1 MGKKI
6 DTSFIKGIIPP
17 IAIPLKDDESFDEKK
32 LRRHVDFVIEG
43 GVSAILAFGSNG
55 EFYMQEED
63 EMRDI
68 LDVMIDQVAG
78 RVPVFMGIGAIRTS
92 KCIRL
97 AQMGVEHGAKAVSIL
112 QPMFLKPSEDELYT
126 HFAAIADSV
135 ENVPVLLYN
144 NPGRT
149 GYGIPQTVAEKLAHQ
164 KANVVGMKDSSG
176 DITQTEEFIRRNAD
190 VGFKVMCGKDTLIYA
205 GLCVGA
211 VGAVC
216 CMANFVPRLVCSI
229 YDRFVAG
236 DIKGSLD
243 RQFVLNPIRLQMD
256 RSSFPVATK
265 DYANLLGLELGAPY
279 LPTKNSTPEQ
289 LEGLRQQLVKAG
301 LL

>member
-205 GLCVGA
+205 GLSVGA

-236 DIKGSLD
+236 DIKGALD

>member
-1 MGKKI
+1 M

-17 IAIPLKDDESFDEKK
+17 IAIPLNEDESFNESK
-32 LRRHVDFVIEG
+32 LRHHVDFVIDG

-55 EFYMQEED
+55 EFYMQEES

-68 LDVMIDQVAG
+68 LDVIVDQTAS
-78 RVPVFMGIGAIRTS
+78 RVPIFMGIGAIRTS
-92 KCIRL
+92 KCVRL
-97 AQMGVEHGAKAVSIL
+97 AQMGIERGASAVSVL

-126 HFAAIADSV
+126 HFATIANSV
-135 ENVPVLLYN
+135 SSYPVLLYN

-149 GYGIPQTVAEKLAHQ
+149 GYGIPQSVVEKLAHNVP
-164 KANVVGMKDSSG
+164 NVVGMKDSSG

-190 VGFKVMCGKDTLIYA
+190 VNFKVMCGKDTLIYA

-216 CMANFVPRLVCSI
+216 CMANFVPKLVCSI
-229 YDRFVAG
+229 YDSFTAG
-236 DIKGSLD
+236 DLKSALAA
-243 RQFVLNPIRLQMD
+243 QFKLNPIRLQMD
-256 RSSFPVATK
+256 KSSFPVATK
-265 DYANLLGLELGAPY
+265 DYANLLGLDLGAPY
-279 LPTKNSTPEQ
+279 LPTKNSTESQ
-289 LEGLRQQLVKAG
+289 LQGLRAQLVAAG

>member
-1 MGKKI
+1 M

-17 IAIPLKDDESFDEKK
+17 IAVPLKDDETFDEKK
-32 LRRHVDFVIEG
+32 LRRHVDFVIDG

-55 EFYMQEED
+55 EFYMQEEE
-63 EMRDI
+63 EMKDI

-92 KCIRL
+92 KCVRL
-97 AQMGVEHGAKAVSIL
+97 ARMGIERGAKAVSVL
-112 QPMFLKPSEDELYT
+112 QPMFLKPSEDELFT
-126 HFAAIADSV
+126 HFAAIAKSV
-135 ENVPVLLYN
+135 PEVPMLLYN

-149 GYGIPQTVAEKLAHQ
+149 GYTIPQTVVEKLAHEVP
-164 KANVVGMKDSSG
+164 NVVGMKDSSG

-216 CMANFVPRLVCSI
+216 CMANFVPKMVCSI
-229 YDRFVAG
+229 YDSFMAG
-236 DIKGSLD
+236 DLKGALD
-243 RQFVLNPIRLQMD
+243 GQFRLNPIRLQMD
-256 RSSFPVATK
+256 KSSFPVATK

-279 LPTKNSTPEQ
+279 LPTKNSTEAQ
-289 LEGLRQQLVKAG
+289 LEGPRAQLVKAG

>member
-205 GLCVGA
+205 GLSVGA

>member
-63 EMRDI
+63 EMKDI

-135 ENVPVLLYN
+135 QDVPVLLYN

-190 VGFKVMCGKDTLIYA
+190 VNFKVMCGKDTLIYA

-236 DIKGSLD
+236 DLKGSLD

>member
-1 MGKKI
+1 MEKKI

-63 EMRDI
+63 EMKDI

>member
-1 MGKKI
+1 MEKKI

-63 EMRDI
+63 EMKDI

-229 YDRFVAG
+229 YDRFAAG

-256 RSSFPVATK
+256 KSSFPVATK

>member
-112 QPMFLKPSEDELYT
+112 QPMFVKPSEDELYT

-205 GLCVGA
+205 GLSVGA

-236 DIKGSLD
+236 DLKGSLD

>member
-63 EMRDI
+63 EMKDI

-135 ENVPVLLYN
+135 ETVPVLLYN

-236 DIKGSLD
+236 DIKGALD

-256 RSSFPVATK
+256 KSSFPVATK

>member
-63 EMRDI
+63 EMKDI
-68 LDVMIDQVAG
+68 LDVMRDQVAG

-135 ENVPVLLYN
+135 QDVPVLLYN

-190 VGFKVMCGKDTLIYA
+190 VNFKVMCGKDTLIYA

-236 DIKGSLD
+236 DIKGALD

-256 RSSFPVATK
+256 KSSFPVATK

>member
-63 EMRDI
+63 EMKDI

-135 ENVPVLLYN
+135 QDVPVLLYN

-229 YDRFVAG
+229 YDRFVGG
-236 DIKGSLD
+236 DIKGALD

-256 RSSFPVATK
+256 KSSFPVATK

>member
-1 MGKKI
+1 
-6 DTSFIKGIIPP
+6 
-17 IAIPLKDDESFDEKK
+17 
-32 LRRHVDFVIEG
+32 
-43 GVSAILAFGSNG
+43 
-55 EFYMQEED
+55 
-63 EMRDI
+63 
-68 LDVMIDQVAG
+68 
-78 RVPVFMGIGAIRTS
+78 
-92 KCIRL
+92 
-97 AQMGVEHGAKAVSIL
+97 
-112 QPMFLKPSEDELYT
+112 
-126 HFAAIADSV
+126 
-135 ENVPVLLYN
+135 
-144 NPGRT
+144 GRT
-149 GYGIPQTVAEKLAHQ
+149 GYGISQAVAEKLAHE
-164 KANVVGMKDSSG
+164 KTNVVGMKDSSG

-205 GLCVGA
+205 GLSVGA

-256 RSSFPVATK
+256 KSSFPVATK

-289 LEGLRQQLVKAG
+289 LEGLRQQLVRAG

>member
-1 MGKKI
+1 MGRNI
-6 DTSFIKGIIPP
+6 DTSFIRGIIPP
-17 IAIPLKDDESFDEKK
+17 IAIPLGDDERFDEKR
-32 LRRHVDFVIEG
+32 LRRHVDFVIDG

-63 EMRDI
+63 EMKAI
-68 LDVMIDQVAG
+68 LDVMMDQVAG

-92 KCIRL
+92 KCVRL
-97 AQMGVEHGAKAVSIL
+97 ARMGVEHGAKAVSVL

-126 HFAAIADSV
+126 HFATIADSV
-135 ENVPVLLYN
+135 EGVPMLLYN

-149 GYGIPQTVAEKLAHQ
+149 GYGIPQTVVEKLAHE
-164 KANVVGMKDSSG
+164 KENLVGMKDSSG
-176 DITQTEEFIRRNAD
+176 DITQTEEYIRRNAD
-190 VGFKVMCGKDTLIYA
+190 VDFKVMCGKDTLIYA

-216 CMANFVPRLVCSI
+216 CMANFVPRMVCSI
-229 YDRFVAG
+229 YDRFVSG
-236 DIKGSLD
+236 DMKGALED
-243 RQFVLNPIRLQMD
+243 QFKLNPIRLQMD
-256 RSSFPVATK
+256 KSSFPVATK
-265 DYANLLGLELGAPY
+265 DYANLLGRELGAPY

-289 LEGLRQQLVKAG
+289 LEGLRRQLVNAG

>member
-63 EMRDI
+63 EMKDI

-135 ENVPVLLYN
+135 QDVPVLLYN

-236 DIKGSLD
+236 DIKGALD

-256 RSSFPVATK
+256 KSSFPVATK